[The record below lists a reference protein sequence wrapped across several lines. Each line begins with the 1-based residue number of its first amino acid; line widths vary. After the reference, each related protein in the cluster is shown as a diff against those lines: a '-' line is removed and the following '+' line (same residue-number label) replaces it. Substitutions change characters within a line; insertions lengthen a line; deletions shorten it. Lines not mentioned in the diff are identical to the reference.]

1 VTGHGR
7 SPALIGGT
15 VVRPVVADGESD
27 DWKIVTDRGD
37 LSFAGSLQLAG
48 HWRKAARCNA
58 WAVAV

>member
-1 VTGHGR
+1 
-7 SPALIGGT
+7 
-15 VVRPVVADGESD
+15 VAAGESH